1 MNKLWRALALLAAVA
16 AGFQPGHAQQGQAPT
31 TQARFAFVIG
41 NDGYEGAELPT
52 AANDAA
58 LVAEAYKVAGFEV
71 TGARNLDQETLR
83 AAYREFLEKVAAAGP
98 ESVAAVFVSGY
109 GVQSEGENYFI
120 PPGARVQRESDLA
133 LNAVRVSDLT
143 RALSGLPSRGRII
156 ALDIAHAPPF
166 AKDWPGLAP
175 GLALIDPAPDTLVA
189 FNAAPGAVA
198 PLAQPPYGPY
208 AQALAETLREP
219 GLPLDEVFTQVRTRV
234 AELTRGAQAP
244 WSESRLSQDIV
255 MLERGPDAPPPMVS
269 QQRIEAR
276 RAQAIAQMSVE
287 DAYSAALD
295 RDTIA
300 AYEEFLSAYGD
311 SPYSANVRNML
322 ATRREAR
329 TWRSTLNVNTPNAYW
344 SYLSRYPKG
353 PHAVEARRR
362 LARLSAEQEPPQSFA
377 GIDYA
382 FAAPSPEEIVY
393 FNEPGPRMFVVL
405 DAPVVVHTPPPRWWR
420 PPPPPIYVEEDYY
433 FLPEPVTVIEQPR
446 WLAPPRY
453 VVAPPPPV
461 WADERRSI
469 NPYVAIPAALA
480 VGIVAGKII
489 HDRRGDRRRQES
501 SQGVGSG
508 PGPAPAVA
516 PRSFMPPV
524 VRPVRPIANLPLS
537 NGAAVAPRQA
547 IQPIAPALAPPAPSA
562 RTALPPAAALPPAM
576 PKPGPLPV
584 ATPTPTPTPTQLPRA
599 GVQTNVQPGGAQP
612 RVQPDARPGQRGTQ
626 PVQQPATVAPG
637 SRGAPSIAQ
646 PGASAPAPG
655 VAPAPGL
662 VPAPGLIPAP
672 RLAPSPVPS
681 ASPGPAPAKPPIA
694 SAEQRRQAEQD
705 ARRDGPRQQQR
716 GRDAAPPAAT
726 AIAPAQRGQPQQEQ
740 RAQQQQQ
747 QRAQQ
752 QQEQRQQQ
760 MQQQRAQQQQEQ
772 RAQQQ
777 QQQRAQQQQE
787 QRQQQMQQQRQQ
799 QMQQQMQQQ
808 QRQQQQQQR
817 PQPDRGRSNAC
828 GGPGLPPCR

>member
-300 AYEEFLSAYGD
+300 AYEEFLAAYGD

-584 ATPTPTPTPTQLPRA
+584 ATPTPTQLPRA
-599 GVQTNVQPGGAQP
+599 GVQTNLQPGGSQP

-662 VPAPGLIPAP
+662 VPAPGLTPAP

-681 ASPGPAPAKPPIA
+681 ASPGLAPAKPPVA

-787 QRQQQMQQQRQQ
+787 QRQQQMQQQ
-799 QMQQQMQQQ
+799 MQQQ